1 MVHRIGR
8 SNEDAVMGTHGH
20 YCLKRAAEC
29 VRLAEAEE
37 RDPERKAYLTELA
50 TAWALAAEEASN
62 DALEDA

>member
-1 MVHRIGR
+1 
-8 SNEDAVMGTHGH
+8 MGTHGH

-37 RDPERKAYLTELA
+37 RDPELKAYLTELA
-50 TAWALAAEEASN
+50 TAWALSAEEASN

>member
-8 SNEDAVMGTHGH
+8 SDEDAVMGTHGH

-29 VRLAEAEE
+29 VRPAEAE
-37 RDPERKAYLTELA
+37 RDPELKAYLTELA

>member
-8 SNEDAVMGTHGH
+8 SDEDAVMGTHGH

-29 VRLAEAEE
+29 VRLAEAE
-37 RDPERKAYLTELA
+37 RHPELKAYLTELA
-50 TAWALAAEEASN
+50 AAWALAAEEASN